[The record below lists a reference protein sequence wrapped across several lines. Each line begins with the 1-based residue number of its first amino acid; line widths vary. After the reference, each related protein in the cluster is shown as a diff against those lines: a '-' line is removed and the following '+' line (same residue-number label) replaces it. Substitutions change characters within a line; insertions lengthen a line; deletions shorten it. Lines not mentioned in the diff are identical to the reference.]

1 MTTTNENAV
10 VLSPA
15 EILALAMSEQNKIL
29 VNGKQISD
37 AEVNSVIEMSIK
49 GAIMRAQGVT
59 ESIFP
64 EFGWVKHPKAVEVK
78 YKGHKEKITVPQW
91 NAGED
96 GQTHAE
102 WKKDC
107 IKSLRGQMTRLN
119 FLRTNLAEVLA
130 APDAVAIASFGN
142 PAKAETEV
150 GNPVENANS
159 SVEKPAPIA
168 K

>member
-1 MTTTNENAV
+1 MTTDK

-29 VNGKQISD
+29 VNGQEIAEAQI
-37 AEVNSVIEMSIK
+37 NSFIEMSIK

-64 EFGWVKHPKAVEVK
+64 EVGWVKHPKAVEVK

-107 IKSLRGQMTRLN
+107 IKNLRGQMTRLN

-130 APDAVAIASFGN
+130 APDAIAGASFGK
-142 PAKAETEV
+142 KAEAEAEV
-150 GNPVENANS
+150 GNPVENAS
-159 SVEKPAPIA
+159 SETETPALA
-168 K
+168 